1 MKNLSTLRNSR
12 TLMLVAQTYAKLFG
26 ISLRIQGSTAYT
38 NGKVITIPRIKDDAD
53 PRLVYGYIAHEAGHI
68 KHTNFSVVRE
78 SKSKMLAE
86 LFNILEDARIEKLM
100 GREYVGVR
108 ENLYNLSMQ
117 VNAMPSEVEYAQA
130 PELAKIESL
139 VLWTAFYFH
148 CGYLKHKKALVTAL
162 KRVRGIMTHHSV
174 TMLYRMTQ
182 ELNKVKD
189 SEGALKLAKAL
200 LTVIRNKDNY
210 QQPVLEYSK
219 QMIKNNNDN
228 LPCEKDLRNFFNV
241 HGAGKALTKSIQD
254 LTGLMIA
261 HDSLSND
268 LAERMQTFMN
278 TKMSNSKATSSRED
292 YGVLRDDISDAGDPN
307 YIRHGFDYMLVNTIS
322 RMTRAYVEKM
332 HDLAEQGKHL
342 DIKRLVR
349 VPFGEENIFK
359 HNQLELEHDT
369 HVHILVDVS
378 SSMLTSDGGD
388 NSRAEDANRC
398 ALAVAMALERIDNV
412 SRAVTHFPGMSSE
425 YSITCKPNER
435 INARIASRFDQR
447 PRGSTPFA
455 QALWYA
461 FQEMAF
467 NNRQRN
473 VVIVITDGM
482 PDSVSNVKKAFDFAK
497 KNNVEIYGI
506 SIRSKIAAKLF
517 EKSYTI
523 ENTSELN
530 SCMRSI
536 VEDVFSTKKL
546 AA

>member
-68 KHTNFSVVRE
+68 KHTNFSVVKE
-78 SKSKMLAE
+78 SKSSILAE

-117 VNAMPSEVEYAQA
+117 VNDMPSELEYAQA
-130 PELAKIESL
+130 PEFAKIESL

-162 KRVRGIMTHHSV
+162 KSVRRIMTHHSV
-174 TMLYRMTQ
+174 TLLYRMTQ

-210 QQPVLEYSK
+210 QQPVLEHSK
-219 QMIKNNNDN
+219 NVANNNSDRV
-228 LPCEKDLRNFFNV
+228 PSEKDLRNFFNV

-261 HDSLSND
+261 HDGRNLLD
-268 LAERMQTFMN
+268 ERMQTFMN
-278 TKMSNSKATSSRED
+278 TKMSNSNATSSRDD
-292 YGVLRDDISDAGDPN
+292 YGVLREDISDAGDSN
-307 YIRHGFDYMLVNTIS
+307 YIRHGFDYRLVNTIS

-378 SSMLTSDGGD
+378 SSMMTSDGGEI
-388 NSRAEDANRC
+388 SRAEDANRC

-412 SRAVTHFPGMSSE
+412 SRAVTHFPGKSSE

-435 INARIASRFDQR
+435 INARIASRFDQK

-497 KNNVEIYGI
+497 KNDVKIYGI
-506 SIRSKIAAKLF
+506 SIRSEMAAKLF
-517 EKSYTI
+517 EKSYII
-523 ENTSELN
+523 ENTSKLN

-536 VEDVFSTKKL
+536 VEDIFSTKKL